1 MPISPEANYGIT
13 WMANKSLSVTLGH
26 QYITDHPFFENS
38 SLVYSRLY
46 ARLNENW
53 GVSMNHVYEM
63 DDNTLEYQSY
73 SVHRDLNSW
82 VASLGAL
89 VRDNRGVTDMGLI
102 FSMTLKEFPQVSIP
116 LDTDPNPTG
125 RGGKR

>member
-1 MPISPEANYGIT
+1 
-13 WMANKSLSVTLGH
+13 
-26 QYITDHPFFENS
+26 
-38 SLVYSRLY
+38 
-46 ARLNENW
+46 
-53 GVSMNHVYEM
+53 M
-63 DDNTLEYQSY
+63 DDSTLEYQSY

-89 VRDNRGVTDMGLI
+89 FRDNRGVTDMGLI

-125 RGGKR
+125 RGGRR